1 MGIAAISMVM
11 ASFSTNNIGGLV
23 FLQGILFGLSGSLI
37 YLVRF
42 LTPLLPG
49 VWLKLRLRRLTLHP
63 VTGLRRKEGFVQV
76 LHPVEVDWEER
87 HLLS

>member
-1 MGIAAISMVM
+1 MIM

-37 YLVRF
+37 YLVLLLIHIVMR
-42 LTPLLPG
+42 LTF
-49 VWLKLRLRRLTLHP
+49 RRLILHP
-63 VTGLRRKEGFVQV
+63 VIGLRRKEGFVQV
-76 LHPVEVDWEER
+76 SHPVEVDWEER

>member
-1 MGIAAISMVM
+1 MLM

-37 YLVRF
+37 YLVR
-42 LTPLLPG
+42 LSTPLLPD
-49 VWLKLRLRRLTLHP
+49 VWLKLRYRRHTLLP
-63 VTGLRRKEGFVQV
+63 VTGSRRKEGFVQV
-76 LHPVEVDWEER
+76 SHHVEVDWEER

>member
-37 YLVRF
+37 YLV
-42 LTPLLPG
+42 PLFKG
-49 VWLKLRLRRLTLHP
+49 IVSRLTSRQHILLS
-63 VTGLRRKEGFVQV
+63 VTGSRRKEGFVQV
-76 LHPVEVDWEER
+76 
-87 HLLS
+87 